1 MRKLEL
7 ASSTRALTKMDE
19 NVEARFARK
28 LASND
33 LKIRN
38 KTLRS
43 LKKWMI
49 ARSRVE
55 NGETA

>member
-1 MRKLEL
+1 MRQIEL
-7 ASSTRALTKMDE
+7 HTCKMDKD
-19 NVEARFARK
+19 VEARFARK

-49 ARSRVE
+49 ARSGGE
-55 NGETA
+55 NGVFVYL